1 VARELAR
8 QLTFPIFSKDTI
20 KDALMATMDVPDVDT
35 SRRIGQA
42 AIRALIA
49 VARDSGFGVIES
61 VWRRTTSLAD
71 LSGLPAPIVEVFCRC
86 DPALA
91 RSRYGRRSSKRGAG
105 HFDEARFLDDELW
118 TGEPAEPVRGG
129 WPVVE
134 VDTTGALDAMRAC
147 QRVLDAAQRLM
158 PS

>member
-1 VARELAR
+1 
-8 QLTFPIFSKDTI
+8 
-20 KDALMATMDVPDVDT
+20 MATMDVPDVDT

-91 RSRYGRRSSKRGAG
+91 RSRYGRRSGKRGAG

-118 TGEPAEPVRGG
+118 TGEAAEPVSGG
-129 WPVVE
+129 WPVIE
-134 VDTTGALDAMRAC
+134 IDTSGAPDTANTSR
-147 QRVLDAAQRLM
+147 RVREAAQRT
-158 PS
+158 